1 MKVIGLIGGV
11 SWESSL
17 EYYRLIN
24 QGVRDRLGPQRSAK
38 LIMYSLDFAPVAQLE
53 HDEKWSDLADLLAD
67 VAMRIAQ
74 AGANLLIIASN
85 TLHRVAPE
93 VQNHISIP
101 LLHIADAV
109 ADEITNA
116 GITCVG
122 LVGTRFVM
130 EQDFYRQRL
139 SDHGLKVVI
148 PDPGGRNEVHRI
160 IYDEL
165 ATGRVLDT
173 SRQNVL
179 GIINQLEQGG
189 AEAVVL
195 ANTELPLLIRPG
207 ETSVILFDSLA
218 IHATKAVLKAISH
231 AT

>member
-109 ADEITNA
+109 AEEITSA

-130 EQDFYRQRL
+130 EQDFYRERL

-165 ATGRVLDT
+165 ATGRVLDR

-218 IHATKAVLKAISH
+218 IHATKAVLRAISH
-231 AT
+231 AI

>member
-109 ADEITNA
+109 AEEITSA

-148 PDPGGRNEVHRI
+148 PDSGGRNEVHRI

-179 GIINQLEQGG
+179 GIINRLEQGG

-195 ANTELPLLIRPG
+195 ANTELPLLIRSG

-218 IHATKAVLKAISH
+218 IHATKAVLRAISH
-231 AT
+231 AI

>member
-24 QGVRDRLGPQRSAK
+24 QAVRDRLGPRRSAK
-38 LIMYSLDFAPVAQLE
+38 LIMYSLDFAPVAQFE
-53 HDEKWSDLADLLAD
+53 HDERWSDLADLLAD

-74 AGANLLIIASN
+74 AGANLLVIASN

-93 VQNHISIP
+93 VQNQITIP

-109 ADEITNA
+109 ADEITSA

-130 EQDFYRQRL
+130 EQEFYRERL
-139 SDHGLKVVI
+139 SDRGLKVVT
-148 PDPGGRNEVHRI
+148 PDAPGRNEVHRI

-165 ATGRVLDT
+165 ATGRVLEA
-173 SRQNVL
+173 SKQNVL
-179 GIINQLEQGG
+179 GIINQLEQAG

-207 ETSVILFDSLA
+207 ETSVISFDSMA
-218 IHATKAVLKAISH
+218 IHATKAVLTAISH
-231 AT
+231 TT

>member
-148 PDPGGRNEVHRI
+148 PDAGGRNEVHRI